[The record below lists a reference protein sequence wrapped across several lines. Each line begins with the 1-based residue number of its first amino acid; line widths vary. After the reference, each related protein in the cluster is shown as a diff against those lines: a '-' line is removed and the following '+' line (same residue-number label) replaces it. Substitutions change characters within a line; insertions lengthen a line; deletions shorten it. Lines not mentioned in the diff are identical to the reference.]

1 MNEKRTISNPAG
13 FMIRRIK
20 KIRVAD
26 YESCEVK
33 IKLKGTPNLYIV
45 VKSAQETQYIVV
57 IHILRRGL

>member
-1 MNEKRTISNPAG
+1 
-13 FMIRRIK
+13 MIRRIK